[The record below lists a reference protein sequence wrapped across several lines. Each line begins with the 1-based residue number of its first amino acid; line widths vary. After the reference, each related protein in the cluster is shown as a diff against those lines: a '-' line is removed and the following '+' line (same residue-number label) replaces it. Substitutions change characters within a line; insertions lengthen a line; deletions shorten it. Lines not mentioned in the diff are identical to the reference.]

1 MANVN
6 GTEIN
11 LMPTEA
17 MRSAAKQYRKWKQE
31 GRAGGTDDAA
41 RRATQILSG
50 NELSPD
56 TVITMNAWFARHEV
70 DKQGKGF
77 NSGEEGY
84 PSKGRVAWSAWGSDS
99 GQTWAKSKSNAIKK
113 ARERSMAEET
123 KQVEERAEPDGLKV
137 GDFVSWNSSGGRARG
152 KIDRIVRDG
161 SIDVPDS
168 SFTITGTADDPAA
181 LITLYRNGE
190 ATDRKVGH
198 KFSTLTKIAAI
209 RAIDAGDKFERKEV
223 TDFKNVKSRTFE
235 FPFSSEYPV
244 KRYFGNEILSHD
256 EGAADLSRLNDGG
269 AVLFNHDMNKPIGVV
284 ESARID
290 SETKRGYAKIRFS
303 RNKFAS
309 EILEDVKDG
318 ILRGISFGYQ
328 INDIDETEEGM
339 LARSWSVHE
348 LSVVTV
354 PADPTIGF
362 GRSLI
367 EPSQGNSI
375 SMEDK
380 SPLEEINSAVET
392 ASPSVRTM
400 EESTKQETAVDTA
413 EAVEIDIKAEV
424 QRAIDENNARTA
436 AITSL
441 CREFGKYGA
450 EELADSLIRG
460 NKSPEEAKAAILDL
474 VKNKAEVSNS
484 PIRSTDMTTND
495 VGLDQKEIKKFSFLR
510 ALNALAN
517 PTDRAAQEAAAFERE
532 VSDAASKKYEKPA
545 NGILVPNE
553 VLRRDLNVG
562 TATAGGNLV
571 PTELLA
577 GSFIDILRKRMA
589 VMATNPT
596 MLTGLSG
603 NVSIPR
609 MTSTSTAYFVGE
621 SGSPTESQQAFD
633 QVNMTPKTIGAFVDY
648 SRRLLLQSSIDVEAM
663 IRDDIAKVIA
673 TKLDNA
679 AIYGSGSSN
688 EPLGIKDT
696 TGVGTQT
703 ITTFGTF
710 AEYIAMETDVAAA
723 NADVANMYYLINA
736 SARGALKS
744 TEKTSTSTANFVFE
758 NNEINGYPAIVSNQL
773 ANNDVLFGDFSQF
786 VIGMWS
792 GLDLTVDPYANATS
806 GSVRIIA
813 LQDVDFAVKQPTA
826 FCFGT

>member
-1 MANVN
+1 M
-6 GTEIN
+6 TE
-11 LMPTEA
+11 
-17 MRSAAKQYRKWKQE
+17 
-31 GRAGGTDDAA
+31 D
-41 RRATQILSG
+41 
-50 NELSPD
+50 
-56 TVITMNAWFARHEV
+56 
-70 DKQGKGF
+70 
-77 NSGEEGY
+77 
-84 PSKGRVAWSAWGSDS
+84 
-99 GQTWAKSKSNAIKK
+99 IKPEQK
-113 ARERSMAEET
+113 AD
-123 KQVEERAEPDGLKV
+123 EPDVLK
-137 GDFVSWNSSGGRARG
+137 
-152 KIDRIVRDG
+152 
-161 SIDVPDS
+161 
-168 SFTITGTADDPAA
+168 
-181 LITLYRNGE
+181 
-190 ATDRKVGH
+190 
-198 KFSTLTKIAAI
+198 
-209 RAIDAGDKFERKEV
+209 AGDKFERKEV

-244 KRYFGNEILSHD
+244 KRYFGNEVLSHD

-269 AVLFNHDMNKPIGVV
+269 AVLFNHNMDKPIGVV
-284 ESARID
+284 ESAYIGED
-290 SETKRGYAKIRFS
+290 KRGYAKIRFS
-303 RNKFAS
+303 RSKFAS
-309 EILEDVKDG
+309 EILDDVKDG
-318 ILRGISFGYQ
+318 IIRGISFGYS
-328 INDIDETEEGM
+328 INDMDETTDGM

-367 EPSQGNSI
+367 SPSQGNSI
-375 SMEDK
+375 TMEDK
-380 SPLEEINSAVET
+380 SPQQEIISAEES

-400 EESTKQETAVDTA
+400 EESTKETAVEA
-413 EAVEIDIKAEV
+413 EKSVEIDIKAEV

-450 EELADSLIRG
+450 EELTDTLIKS
-460 NKSPEEAKAAILDL
+460 NKSPAEAKAAILDL
-474 VKNKAEVSNS
+474 VKNKAEAVNT
-484 PIRSTDMTTND
+484 PIRSTDMSTNE
-495 VGLDQKEIKKFSFLR
+495 VGLDQKEIKQFSFLR

-553 VLRRDLNVG
+553 VLKRDLNVG

-621 SGSPTESQQAFD
+621 SGAPTESQQAFD

-648 SRRLLLQSSIDVEAM
+648 SRRLLLQSSIDVESM

-703 ITTFGTF
+703 ITTYGTF
-710 AEYIAMETDVAAA
+710 AEYIGMETDVAAA
-723 NADVANMYYLINA
+723 NADVANMFYLINA
-736 SARGALKS
+736 TARGALKS
-744 TEKTSTSTANFVFE
+744 TEKASNTAQFVFE

-826 FCFGT
+826 FCYGT

>member
-1 MANVN
+1 M
-6 GTEIN
+6 TE
-11 LMPTEA
+11 
-17 MRSAAKQYRKWKQE
+17 
-31 GRAGGTDDAA
+31 D
-41 RRATQILSG
+41 
-50 NELSPD
+50 
-56 TVITMNAWFARHEV
+56 
-70 DKQGKGF
+70 
-77 NSGEEGY
+77 
-84 PSKGRVAWSAWGSDS
+84 
-99 GQTWAKSKSNAIKK
+99 IKPEQK
-113 ARERSMAEET
+113 AD
-123 KQVEERAEPDGLKV
+123 EPDVLK
-137 GDFVSWNSSGGRARG
+137 
-152 KIDRIVRDG
+152 
-161 SIDVPDS
+161 
-168 SFTITGTADDPAA
+168 
-181 LITLYRNGE
+181 
-190 ATDRKVGH
+190 
-198 KFSTLTKIAAI
+198 
-209 RAIDAGDKFERKEV
+209 AGDKFERKEV

-244 KRYFGNEILSHD
+244 KRYFGNEVLSHD

-269 AVLFNHDMNKPIGVV
+269 AVLFNHNMDKPIGVV
-284 ESARID
+284 ESAYIGED
-290 SETKRGYAKIRFS
+290 KRGYAKIRFS
-303 RNKFAS
+303 RSKFAS
-309 EILEDVKDG
+309 EILDDVKDG
-318 ILRGISFGYQ
+318 IIRGISFGYS
-328 INDIDETEEGM
+328 INDMDETTDGM

-367 EPSQGNSI
+367 SPSQGNSI
-375 SMEDK
+375 TMEDK
-380 SPLEEINSAVET
+380 SPQQEIISAEES

-400 EESTKQETAVDTA
+400 EESTKETAVEA
-413 EAVEIDIKAEV
+413 EKSVEIDIKAEV
-424 QRAIDENNARTA
+424 QRALDENNARTA

-450 EELADSLIRG
+450 EELTDTLIKS
-460 NKSPEEAKAAILDL
+460 NKSPAEAKAAILDL
-474 VKNKAEVSNS
+474 VKNKAEAVNT
-484 PIRSTDMTTND
+484 PIRSTDMSTNE
-495 VGLDQKEIKKFSFLR
+495 VGLDQKEIKQFSFLR

-553 VLRRDLNVG
+553 VLKRDLNVG

-621 SGSPTESQQAFD
+621 SGAPTESQQAFD

-648 SRRLLLQSSIDVEAM
+648 SRRLLLQSSVDVESM

-703 ITTFGTF
+703 ITTYGTF
-710 AEYIAMETDVAAA
+710 AEYIGMETDVAAA
-723 NADVANMYYLINA
+723 NADVANMFYLINA
-736 SARGALKS
+736 TARGALKS
-744 TEKTSTSTANFVFE
+744 TEKASNTAQFVFE

-826 FCFGT
+826 FCYGT

>member
-6 GTEIN
+6 GTDIN
-11 LMPTEA
+11 LMPTDGMRTEA
-17 MRSAAKQYRKWKQE
+17 KRYREWKKE
-31 GRAGGTDDAA
+31 GEGGGTDVA
-41 RRATQILSG
+41 RTRATQILSG
-50 NELSPD
+50 NELSAD
-56 TVITMNAWFARHEV
+56 TVITMNAWFARHES
-70 DKQGKGF
+70 DKSGKGF
-77 NSGEEGY
+77 RQGEDGY
-84 PSKGRVAWSAWGSDS
+84 PSNGRVAWAAWGGDA
-99 GQTWAKSKSNAIKK
+99 GQTWSRSKSNSIKK
-113 ARERSMAEET
+113 ARERTMTEET
-123 KQVEERAEPDGLKV
+123 KTEQRAEPDGLKV
-137 GDFVSWNSSGGRARG
+137 GDFVRWNSSGGTARG
-152 KIDRIVRDG
+152 KIDRITRDG

-168 SFTITGTADDPAA
+168 SFTITGTAEDPAA

-190 ATDRKVGH
+190 VTDRKVGH

-209 RAIDAGDKFERKEV
+209 RSVDPTDKLERKEV

-244 KRYFGNEILSHD
+244 KRYFGNEVLSHD
-256 EGAADLSRLNDGG
+256 DGAADLSRLNDGG
-269 AVLFNHDMNKPIGVV
+269 AVLFNHNMDKPIGVV

-309 EILEDVKDG
+309 EVLQDVQDG
-318 ILRGISFGYQ
+318 ILRGISFGYS
-328 INDIDETEEGM
+328 INDIDETEDGM

-367 EPSQGNSI
+367 SPSQGNSI
-375 SMEDK
+375 TMEDN
-380 SPLEEINSAVET
+380 SPIEEINSAVES

-400 EESTKQETAVDTA
+400 EESTKETAVDTA
-413 EAVEIDIKAEV
+413 NEAVEIDIKAEV

-436 AITSL
+436 SITSL

-450 EELADSLIRG
+450 EELTDSLIKS
-460 NKSPEEAKAAILDL
+460 NKSPAEAKAAILDL
-474 VKNKAEVSNS
+474 VKNKAEAVNT
-484 PIRSTDMTTND
+484 PIRSTDMSTNE
-495 VGLDQKEIKKFSFLR
+495 VGLDQKEVKRFSFLR

-517 PTDRAAQEAAAFERE
+517 PTDRQAQEAAAFERE
-532 VSDAASKKYEKPA
+532 VSEEASKRYDKPA

-553 VLRRDLNVG
+553 VLKRDLNVG

-633 QVNMTPKTIGAFVDY
+633 QVNMTPKTVGAFVDY
-648 SRRLLLQSSIDVEAM
+648 SRRLLLQSSIDVETM

-703 ITTFGTF
+703 ISTFGTF
-710 AEYIAMETDVAAA
+710 AEYIGMETDVAAA
-723 NADVANMYYLINA
+723 NADVANMFYLINA

-744 TEKTSTSTANFVFE
+744 TEKASNTAQFVFE

-792 GLDLTVDPYANATS
+792 GLDLTVDPYANATA

-813 LQDVDFAVKQPTA
+813 LQDVDFGVKQPGA

>member
-6 GTEIN
+6 GTDIN
-11 LMPTEA
+11 LMPTDGMRTEA
-17 MRSAAKQYRKWKQE
+17 KRYRAWKKE
-31 GRAGGTDDAA
+31 GEGGGTDVA
-41 RRATQILSG
+41 RTRATQILSG

-56 TVITMNAWFARHEV
+56 TVITMNAWFARHES
-70 DKQGKGF
+70 DKAGKGF
-77 NSGEEGY
+77 RQGEDGY
-84 PSKGRVAWSAWGSDS
+84 PSNGRVAWAAWGGDA
-99 GQTWAKSKSNAIKK
+99 GQTWSGSKSNSIKK
-113 ARERSMAEET
+113 ARERTMTEET
-123 KQVEERAEPDGLKV
+123 KTEQRAEPDGLKV
-137 GDFVSWNSSGGRARG
+137 GDFVRWNSSGGTARG
-152 KIDRIVRDG
+152 KIDRITRDG

-168 SFTITGTADDPAA
+168 SFTITGTAEDPAA

-190 ATDRKVGH
+190 VTDRKVGH

-209 RAIDAGDKFERKEV
+209 RSVDPTDKLERKEV

-244 KRYFGNEILSHD
+244 KRYFGNEVLSHD
-256 EGAADLSRLNDGG
+256 DGAADLSRLNDGG
-269 AVLFNHDMNKPIGVV
+269 AVLFNHNMDKPIGVV

-309 EILEDVKDG
+309 EVLQDVQDG
-318 ILRGISFGYQ
+318 ILRGISFGYS
-328 INDIDETEEGM
+328 INDIDETEDGM

-367 EPSQGNSI
+367 SPSQGNSI
-375 SMEDK
+375 TMEDN
-380 SPLEEINSAVET
+380 SPIEEINSAVES

-400 EESTKQETAVDTA
+400 EESTKETAVDTA
-413 EAVEIDIKAEV
+413 TEAVEIDIKAEV

-436 AITSL
+436 SITSL

-450 EELADSLIRG
+450 EELTDSLIKS
-460 NKSPEEAKAAILDL
+460 NKSPAEAKAAILDL
-474 VKNKAEVSNS
+474 VKNKAEAVNT
-484 PIRSTDMTTND
+484 PIRSTDMSTNE
-495 VGLDQKEIKKFSFLR
+495 VGLEPKEVKKFSFLR

-517 PTDRAAQEAAAFERE
+517 PTDRQAQEAAAFERE
-532 VSDAASKKYEKPA
+532 VSEEASKRYDKPA

-633 QVNMTPKTIGAFVDY
+633 QVNMTPKTVGAFVDY
-648 SRRLLLQSSIDVEAM
+648 SRRLLLQSSIDVETM

-703 ITTFGTF
+703 ISTFGTF
-710 AEYIAMETDVAAA
+710 AEYIGMETDVAAA
-723 NADVANMYYLINA
+723 NADVANMFYLINA

-744 TEKTSTSTANFVFE
+744 TEKASNTAQFVFE

-792 GLDLTVDPYANATS
+792 GLDLTVDPYANATA

-813 LQDVDFAVKQPTA
+813 LQDVDFGVKQPGA

>member
-6 GTEIN
+6 GTDIN
-11 LMPTEA
+11 LMPTDGMRKEA
-17 MRSAAKQYRKWKQE
+17 ERYRAWKKE
-31 GRAGGTDDAA
+31 GEGGGTDDA
-41 RRATQILSG
+41 RTRATQILSG

-56 TVITMNAWFARHEV
+56 TVITMNAWFARHES
-70 DKQGKGF
+70 DKSGKGF
-77 NSGEEGY
+77 RPGEEGY
-84 PSKGRVAWSAWGSDS
+84 PSNGRVAWAAWGGDA
-99 GQTWAKSKSNAIKK
+99 GQTWARSKSNSIKK
-113 ARERSMAEET
+113 ARERTMTEET
-123 KQVEERAEPDGLKV
+123 KTEHRAEPDGLKV
-137 GDFVSWNSSGGRARG
+137 GDFVRWNSSGGTARG

-209 RAIDAGDKFERKEV
+209 RSVDAGDKFERKEV

-244 KRYFGNEILSHD
+244 KRYFGNEVLSHE

-269 AVLFNHDMNKPIGVV
+269 AVLFNHNMDKPIGVV
-284 ESARID
+284 ESAYIGED
-290 SETKRGYAKIRFS
+290 KRGYAKIRFS
-303 RNKFAS
+303 RSKFAS
-309 EILEDVKDG
+309 EILDDVKDG
-318 ILRGISFGYQ
+318 IIRGISFGYS
-328 INDIDETEEGM
+328 INDMDETSDGM

-367 EPSQGNSI
+367 SPSQGNSI
-375 SMEDK
+375 TMEDK
-380 SPLEEINSAVET
+380 SPQQEIISAEES

-400 EESTKQETAVDTA
+400 EESTKETAVEA
-413 EAVEIDIKAEV
+413 EKSVEIDIKAEV
-424 QRAIDENNARTA
+424 QRALDENNARTA

-450 EELADSLIRG
+450 EELTDSLIKS
-460 NKSPEEAKAAILDL
+460 NKSPAEAKAAILDL
-474 VKNKAEVSNS
+474 VKNKAEAVNT
-484 PIRSTDMTTND
+484 PIRSTDMSTNE
-495 VGLDQKEIKKFSFLR
+495 VGLDQKEIKRFSFLR

-553 VLRRDLNVG
+553 VLTRDLNVG

-621 SGSPTESQQAFD
+621 SGAPTESQQAFD

-648 SRRLLLQSSIDVEAM
+648 SRRLLLQSSIDVETM

-696 TGVGTQT
+696 TGVGTST
-703 ITTFGTF
+703 ITNFGTF
-710 AEYIAMETDVAAA
+710 EEYIALETDVAAA
-723 NADVANMYYLINA
+723 NADVANMFYLINA

-744 TEKTSTSTANFVFE
+744 TEKATNTAQFVFE

-826 FCFGT
+826 FSFGT

>member
-11 LMPTEA
+11 LMPTDGMRKEA
-17 MRSAAKQYRKWKQE
+17 EKYRKWKKE
-31 GRAGGTDDAA
+31 GEGGGTDVA
-41 RRATQILSG
+41 RTRATQILSG

-56 TVITMNAWFARHEV
+56 TVITMNAWFARHES
-70 DKQGKGF
+70 DK
-77 NSGEEGY
+77 SGEGYRPGEPGY
-84 PSKGRVAWSAWGSDS
+84 PSNGRVAWAAWGGDP
-99 GQTWAKSKSNAIKK
+99 GQTWARAKSNSIKK
-113 ARERSMAEET
+113 ARERTMTEET
-123 KQVEERAEPDGLKV
+123 KTEHRAEPDGLKV
-137 GDFVSWNSSGGRARG
+137 GDFVRWNSSGGTARG

-209 RAIDAGDKFERKEV
+209 RSVDAGDRFERKEV
-223 TDFKNVKSRTFE
+223 TDFKNVKSRSFE

-244 KRYFGNEILSHD
+244 KRYFGNEVLSHED
-256 EGAADLSRLNDGG
+256 GAADLSRLNDGG
-269 AVLFNHDMNKPIGVV
+269 AVLFNHNMDKPIGVV
-284 ESARID
+284 ESAYIGED
-290 SETKRGYAKIRFS
+290 KRGYAKIRFS
-303 RNKFAS
+303 RSKFAS

-318 ILRGISFGYQ
+318 ILRGISFGYS
-328 INDIDETEEGM
+328 INDMDETADGM

-367 EPSQGNSI
+367 SPSQGNSI
-375 SMEDK
+375 TMEDK
-380 SPLEEINSAVET
+380 SPQQEIISAEES

-400 EESTKQETAVDTA
+400 EESTKETAVEA
-413 EAVEIDIKAEV
+413 EKSVEIDIKAEV
-424 QRAIDENNARTA
+424 QRALDENNARTA

-450 EELADSLIRG
+450 EELTDSLIKS
-460 NKSPEEAKAAILDL
+460 NKSPAEAKAAILDL
-474 VKNKAEVSNS
+474 VKNKAEAVNT
-484 PIRSTDMTTND
+484 PIRSTDMSTNE
-495 VGLDQKEIKKFSFLR
+495 VGLDQKEIKRFSFLR

-553 VLRRDLNVG
+553 VLTRDLNVG

-621 SGSPTESQQAFD
+621 SGAPTESQQAFD

-648 SRRLLLQSSIDVEAM
+648 SRRLLLQSSIDVETM

-710 AEYIAMETDVAAA
+710 AEYIGMETDVAAA
-723 NADVANMYYLINA
+723 NADVANMFYLINA

-744 TEKTSTSTANFVFE
+744 TEKASNTAQFVFE

-813 LQDVDFAVKQPTA
+813 LQDVDFAVKQPGA